1 MLLEFADYNTVLSV
15 LSEWLNCV
23 TLEEC
28 HDSLSWNTKLNESI
42 LNGVCTALRNSLVN
56 LICTSLL
63 VGVTNECYCKVWIL
77 LHPSSECLKLLAL
90 SRTDIV
96 RIDCEEYI
104 L

>member
-1 MLLEFADYNTVLSV
+1 MLLELTDYNTVLSV

-28 HDSLSWNTKLNESI
+28 HNSVSRNTKLNESL
-42 LNGVCTALRNSLVN
+42 LNGICTTLRDSLVD

-63 VGVTNECYCKVWIL
+63 VSVTNECYCEIRIL
-77 LHPSSECLKLLAL
+77 LHPSSELLKLLAL
-90 SRTDIV
+90 VCTDIV
-96 RIDCEEYI
+96 RVDCEEYI